1 MIALLHKMSCKEK
14 IRGMGEEEAMQITGT
29 LQSSFLSELKIF
41 FLMRAEKPHVS
52 RSSSHTHSRLALQ
65 NISRGGSRGMFSWC
79 RKPILVRLTMG
90 TILGFGSAEQGLGD
104 IFVTITVDRNLSYFF
119 IPLSQG

>member
-65 NISRGGSRGMFSWC
+65 DKTFLEVEVGGCF
-79 RKPILVRLTMG
+79 
-90 TILGFGSAEQGLGD
+90 LGAVLRPESLFWSG
-104 IFVTITVDRNLSYFF
+104 
-119 IPLSQG
+119 